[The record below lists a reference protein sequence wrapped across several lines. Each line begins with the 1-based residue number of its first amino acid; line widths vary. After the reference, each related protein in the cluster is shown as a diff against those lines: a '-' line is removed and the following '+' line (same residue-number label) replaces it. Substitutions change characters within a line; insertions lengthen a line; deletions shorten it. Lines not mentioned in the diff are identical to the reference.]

1 MAAATLAGNKFSDHR
16 EPPTPP
22 SARTCTTMEAQLRH
36 LLHCNSNVPVNFE
49 PPSAPQFHV

>member
-36 LLHCNSNVPVNFE
+36 LLHCNNNVPANFE